1 MARNCGRC
9 SGRSAATRSGPS
21 RRRSIG
27 WVRLLLREGRACRRR
42 QQAGPS
48 QRLEDGTATVI
59 HARAKTSRPRP
70 ASPSGTARS
79 STCATTRSWPGSH
92 CCLSGMPTRQ
102 RGSVP
107 TYGKLQ
113 AAGPEQ
119 AVPPWSPQAP
129 PPHRTHAACG
139 PQNGRQSASRWHG
152 KHLVSNEQNPALP
165 VVVSQRPVPPPGRAH
180 ATDGPPLPPHSVS
193 GCPALQPPVS

>member
-1 MARNCGRC
+1 MILAASRGVS
-9 SGRSAATRSGPS
+9 SGSTGFVTWS
-21 RRRSIG
+21 RRSYGLIT
-27 WVRLLLREGRACRRR
+27 REGLTSPGKYAV
-42 QQAGPS
+42 QLIAGPTNLIKAGDRGRE
-48 QRLEDGTATVI
+48 QHNTATTI
-59 HARAKTSRPRP
+59 
-70 ASPSGTARS
+70 SPSGTARS
-79 STCATTRSWPGSH
+79 ITCATPRSGPEAH
-92 CCLSGMPTRQ
+92 CCLSAPWAGR
-102 RGSVP
+102 RGSLP

-119 AVPPWSPQAP
+119 AVPPSFPQAP

-152 KHLVSNEQNPALP
+152 KHCVSNEQNPALP